1 MTETQLIKRAQN
13 GDEDA
18 FRELVETH
26 QSKVYHLLLGML
38 RSPEVAGDLTQE
50 TFIKAWKSLS
60 RFRLDSTFWTWLY
73 RIAYRSALDYIKLKK
88 LDLTYLAEE
97 ELNLQAEEKA
107 EPLAAVL
114 AKDRTQE
121 LFSALQELSF
131 NNRVAIVLYY
141 FQGLSYKEIAAVTKR
156 RLGSIRTDLHRGK
169 TKLRQILCRRWGLP
183 DETEG
188 EDQIDHSEPG
198 CL

>member
-1 MTETQLIKRAQN
+1 MILTEAQLIKKAQN

-18 FRELVETH
+18 FRELLETH

-38 RSPEVAGDLTQE
+38 RSPELASDLTQE
-50 TFIKAWKSLS
+50 TFIKAWKNLD

-73 RIAYRSALDYIKLKK
+73 RIAYRVALDYIKLKK
-88 LDLTYLAEE
+88 YDLAYLAEE
-97 ELNLQAEEKA
+97 EVNLKAEEKT

-114 AKDRTQE
+114 EQSRNQE

-156 RLGSIRTDLHRGK
+156 RLGSIRTDLYRGK
-169 TKLRQILCRRWGLP
+169 NKLREILCRRWGLQ
-183 DETEG
+183 DERKG
-188 EDQIDHSEPG
+188 
-198 CL
+198 

>member
-38 RSPEVAGDLTQE
+38 RSPEVACDLTQE
-50 TFIKAWKSLS
+50 TFIKAWKNLTH
-60 RFRLDSTFWTWLY
+60 FRLGSTFWTWLY

-97 ELNLQAEEKA
+97 ELNLQAEEKKA
-107 EPLAAVL
+107 EPLAVVL
-114 AKDRTQE
+114 AKTRNQE

-141 FQGLSYKEIAAVTKR
+141 FQGLSYKEIASVTKR

-169 TKLRQILCRRWGLP
+169 NKLREILCRRWGVP

-188 EDQIDHSEPG
+188 
-198 CL
+198 